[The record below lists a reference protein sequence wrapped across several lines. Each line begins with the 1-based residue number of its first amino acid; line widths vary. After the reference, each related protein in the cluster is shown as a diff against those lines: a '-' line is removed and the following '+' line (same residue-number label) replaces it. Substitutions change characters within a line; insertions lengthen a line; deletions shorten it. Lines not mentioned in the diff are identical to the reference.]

1 LFFVAEFDSFGFVGS
16 SHPTKRNTN
25 IVSIEIILILNIPI
39 QISLKIKFRGEKDI
53 NCVKI
58 DNPAI

>member
-1 LFFVAEFDSFGFVGS
+1 
-16 SHPTKRNTN
+16 
-25 IVSIEIILILNIPI
+25 VSIEIILILNIPI
-39 QISLKIKFRGEKDI
+39 QSPLKINFRGEKDI